1 MNHILV
7 MLLSTFNSTEVK
19 QSVAIGED
27 GKKYRYFHQMEPV
40 PQMLQDK
47 GELNTIVA
55 LCTKETFENK
65 ALIINGEMVNTSE
78 VQYFQNKFSE
88 FDTKF
93 VLVDPDDP
101 ARGIVEATHIIR
113 DLYSKSECRLW
124 VDIHG
129 GFRALQTTFQV
140 VISILE
146 KEGISSEK
154 NYSVKGKAGEF
165 HIVEES
171 QCFDI
176 NYLYSGMN
184 EFFNTGKAN
193 MLKKFME
200 SKPANKQNI
209 ELVSIIKM
217 ISDAILLCDMDAFD
231 AGCDRMDNWLKQ
243 RKNDGSYIDIF
254 VEYFKADYGP
264 LLEKKKGIISKIEW
278 CLNKDYLQQALTL
291 IESKM
296 PEKIY
301 NTYIICTDLDKTV
314 KMQDGKTTIEELVKK
329 TKIKF
334 ESRESFFVREY
345 AYYIIAEED
354 INRYTNLRD
363 VNIIRNMVA
372 KEIKNPKPI
381 PNLQDFFII
390 EDKKNIENRKRK
402 KNIDKIGAKVT
413 FKYMKPA
420 ETQSMFAL
428 FMKLHMALKDQRN
441 SVAHSSSGKNKER
454 IKASQVKAAIEAYIE
469 LAKVLEIY

>member
-7 MLLSTFNSTEVK
+7 MLLSTFNSTEVR

-27 GKKYRYFHQMEPV
+27 GKEYRYFHQMEPV

-47 GELNTIVA
+47 GKLNTIVA

-65 ALIINGEMVNTSE
+65 DLNINGEMVNTSE

-93 VLVDPDDP
+93 VLVDPDNP
-101 ARGIVEATHIIR
+101 AKGIVEATHIIR

-154 NYSVKGKAGEF
+154 NYSVKGKVGEF
-165 HIVEES
+165 HIVEENQS
-171 QCFDI
+171 FDI
-176 NYLYSGMN
+176 NYLFSGMN
-184 EFFNTGKAN
+184 EFFNTGKAD
-193 MLKKFME
+193 MLEKFVG
-200 SKPANKQNI
+200 SRPANEQNSK
-209 ELVSIIKM
+209 LVSIIKM
-217 ISDAILLCDMDAFD
+217 ISDAILLCDMDSFD
-231 AGCDRMDNWLKQ
+231 AGCDRMAAWLKQ
-243 RKNDGSYIDIF
+243 RKNDDSYIDIF

-278 CLNKDYLQQALTL
+278 CKNKDYLQQALTL

-301 NTYIICTDLDKTV
+301 NTYIACTNLNDTV
-314 KMQDGKTTIEELVKK
+314 KVQNRVIKIVNLVNESKPDWESCANYLIRK
-329 TKIKF
+329 YAFKVILERDKSKNVTYLDLHGNIK
-334 ESRESFFVREY
+334 
-345 AYYIIAEED
+345 
-354 INRYTNLRD
+354 
-363 VNIIRNMVA
+363 NMVEKA
-372 KEIKNPKPI
+372 IKAPKPVKGL
-381 PNLQDFFII
+381 NTSF
-390 EDKKNIENRKRK
+390 EMMDKK
-402 KNIDKIGAKVT
+402 KNSFKIT
-413 FKYMKPA
+413 FKYMKPE
-420 ETQSMFAL
+420 ETQSMFVL
-428 FMKLHMALKDQRN
+428 FMKLHMTLKEQRN
-441 SVAHSSSGKNKER
+441 NAAHGVSGKKEER
-454 IKASQVKAAIEAYIE
+454 IKAAQVKAAIEAYIE
-469 LAKVLEIY
+469 LAKVLKIY

>member
-27 GKKYRYFHQMEPV
+27 GREYRYYHQMEPV

-47 GELNTIVA
+47 GELDTIVA
-55 LCTKETFENK
+55 LCTKETFEKKDIN
-65 ALIINGEMVNTSE
+65 INGEMINTSE
-78 VQYFQNKFSE
+78 VQYFQNRFSE
-88 FDTKF
+88 FETKF
-93 VLVDPDDP
+93 VLVDSDEP
-101 ARGIVEATHIIR
+101 AKGIVEATHIIR
-113 DLYSKSECRLW
+113 DLYSRGECRLR

-146 KEGISSEK
+146 KEGISSYK
-154 NYSVKGKAGEF
+154 NYTVKGKDGEF
-165 HIVEES
+165 HIVEENQS
-171 QCFDI
+171 FDI

-184 EFFNTGKAN
+184 EFFSTGKAD
-193 MLKKFME
+193 MLEKFVR
-200 SKPANKQNI
+200 SRPANEQNRK
-209 ELVSIIKM
+209 LVDIINM

-231 AGCDRMDNWLKQ
+231 AGCDRMAALLKQ
-243 RKNDGSYIDIF
+243 RKNDASYIDIF

-264 LLEKKKGIISKIEW
+264 LLKKKKDIISKIEW

-301 NTYIICTDLDKTV
+301 NTYITCTNLNDTV
-314 KMQDGKTTIEELVKK
+314 EVQNRV
-329 TKIKF
+329 TKIVNLVN
-334 ESRESFFVREY
+334 ESKPDWESCANYFIREY
-345 AYYIIAEED
+345 AFKIILE
-354 INRYTNLRD
+354 RD
-363 VNIIRNMVA
+363 KSNNVTYLDLHGNIKNMVEKA
-372 KEIKNPKPI
+372 IKAPKPVKGL
-381 PNLQDFFII
+381 NTSL
-390 EDKKNIENRKRK
+390 EMKDKK
-402 KNIDKIGAKVT
+402 KNSYKVT

-428 FMKLHMALKDQRN
+428 FMKLHMTLKEQRN
-441 SVAHSSSGKNKER
+441 NAAHGVSGKNKER
-454 IKASQVKAAIEAYIE
+454 IKAAQVKAAIEAYIE